1 MTSTI
6 PTHFS
11 RDFAETFG
19 YSYLRGGDLNN
30 AAPYRSEGRTNLHL
44 ARVLLVDDELASRLT
59 LQTLLEA
66 GGYSVDVA
74 ASAAEALSKLD
85 EQEYELVL
93 SDLRREGPETGA
105 KLLAY
110 ARVKTY
116 RPATA
121 LITAYQDSTTWSG
134 ERQELAIQAE
144 DVVNL
149 LSKVAYLIG
158 LRATRRAGRALRA
171 MKLQPA

>member
-1 MTSTI
+1 MIHTARYR
-6 PTHFS
+6 
-11 RDFAETFG
+11 RD
-19 YSYLRGGDLNN
+19 
-30 AAPYRSEGRTNLHL
+30 YRNLDL

-74 ASAAEALSKLD
+74 ASASEGLDKLD
-85 EQEYELVL
+85 QQEYELVL
-93 SDLRREGPETGA
+93 SDLRKESVEAGA

-110 ARVKTY
+110 ARVKAY
-116 RPATA
+116 KPATA
-121 LITAYQDSTTWSG
+121 LITAYHDSKMSG
-134 ERQELAIQAE
+134 SPWQGQEVSIQAE

-158 LRATRRAGRALRA
+158 LRASKRAGRALRQ
-171 MKLQPA
+171 LRPLPA

>member
-1 MTSTI
+1 LINTAL
-6 PTHFS
+6 S
-11 RDFAETFG
+11 RRDC
-19 YSYLRGGDLNN
+19 R
-30 AAPYRSEGRTNLHL
+30 RNLEL

-74 ASAAEALSKLD
+74 ASASEAMGKLD

-93 SDLRREGPETGA
+93 SDLRREAPETGP

-110 ARVKTY
+110 ARIKSY
-116 RPATA
+116 KPATA
-121 LITAYQDSTTWSG
+121 LVTAYQDSKTFPTPVDG
-134 ERQELAIQAE
+134 QELSIQAE

-149 LSKVAYLIG
+149 LGKVAYLIG
-158 LRATRRAGRALRA
+158 LRATRRAGRALRLA
-171 MKLQPA
+171 AKLQPA